1 MLKLELESANMLILQ
16 EDVYY
21 SLPSDIRR
29 EFQVHSLTDLGLQ
42 VRDHPEAKTLVF
54 MQIPASLQT
63 HSKAS

>member
-29 EFQVHSLTDLGLQ
+29 EFQVHDLADLGLQ
-42 VRDHPEAKTLVF
+42 VRDHPEAKALVF
-54 MQIPASLQT
+54 MQIPASSLT